1 MMSTPT
7 STAHA
12 PGATPA
18 PGRAG
23 GAHADRT
30 WCGQLEL
37 SGIDGPVVVPD
48 GYPSARLLM
57 RLHGQP
63 VGFVTLPVGGGAVT
77 APEAMAALDHHQQA
91 LLDEHLASEGLG
103 TARLPLPS
111 AGTGCPTTLLAH
123 PPVSVVVCTRERADI
138 LRACLGHLR
147 SLTYPALEV
156 VVVDNA
162 PQDASTRD
170 VVSDVVGDDARFRYV
185 VEPRPGLSRARNRG
199 WRTASHD
206 IVAYTDDDVSVEP
219 DWVHGLVRGF
229 ARREDVGCVS
239 GLVCTASIEGAAES
253 YFDAR
258 VSWSSRSTPATYDLT
273 EARGEG
279 PLYPFSAGIFGTG
292 ANFAF
297 RRQALEDMGG
307 FDDALGAGTL
317 TRGGE
322 DLAAFVQVL
331 LDGRALAY
339 EPGAVV
345 WHHHR
350 ESMADLQAQMWGYG
364 TGFSA
369 YATKLLLD
377 RRSRGPLLRA
387 VPSGLLRLVL
397 VPRRTRASLPA
408 GIRAP
413 RGLLR
418 REVTGML
425 LGPYLYLRARTRV
438 RRAAVAL
445 A

>member
-1 MMSTPT
+1 MTTTTPDHAVT
-7 STAHA
+7 PDAGTA
-12 PGATPA
+12 
-18 PGRAG
+18 R
-23 GAHADRT
+23 RT

-37 SGIDGPVVVPD
+37 STADGAVAVPA
-48 GYPSARLLM
+48 GYPTARLLV

-63 VGFVTLPVGGGAVT
+63 VGFVTLPTGSGPLTVRDAL
-77 APEAMAALDHHQQA
+77 AALDATQLAQ
-91 LLDEHLASEGLG
+91 LDEHLGAEGLARG
-103 TARLPLPS
+103 EGRLPL
-111 AGTGCPTTLLAH
+111 AGPRCPAVLVDH
-123 PPVSVVVCTRERADI
+123 PPVSVVVCTRERAEI
-138 LRACLGHLR
+138 LRGCLHRLR
-147 SLTYPALEV
+147 ALTYPALEV

-162 PQDASTRD
+162 PTGTSTRD
-170 VVSDVVGDDARFRYV
+170 VVDEVVGDDRRFRYV
-185 VEPRPGLSRARNRG
+185 VEPRPGLSRARNKG
-199 WRTASHD
+199 WRAASHD

-229 ARREDVGCVS
+229 ARRDDVGCVS
-239 GLVCTASIEGAAES
+239 GLVCSASVEGEAEA

-258 VSWSSRSTPATYDLT
+258 VSWSSSSRAALYDL
-273 EARGEG
+273 AGSRDEG

-292 ANFAF
+292 ASFAF
-297 RRQALEDMGG
+297 RRDALEDMGG

-322 DLAAFVQVL
+322 DLDAFVQVL

-350 ESMADLQAQMWGYG
+350 ASMSDLRAQMWGYG

-387 VPSGLLRLVL
+387 VPAGLVKILL
-397 VPRRTRASLPA
+397 VPRRTRASLPSGVA
-408 GIRAP
+408 VP

-418 REVTGML
+418 RELTGML
-425 LGPYLYLRARTRV
+425 LGPYLYLRARAAV
-438 RRAAVAL
+438 RRAAAG
-445 A
+445 AE